1 MKNSEIARV
10 FQDIAHLLELE
21 KENSFKIR
29 AYRRVAGSI
38 ERLTV
43 EVEQLVAEDRLG
55 EIPGVG
61 EAIARKIT
69 ELTTTGEL
77 DYYEK
82 LKAEGKEDRNDGFG

>member
-21 KENSFKIR
+21 KENPFKIR

-43 EVEQLVAEDRLG
+43 EVEQLVAEDRLN

-61 EAIARKIT
+61 EAIVRKIT
-69 ELTTTGEL
+69 ELVTTGEL
-77 DYYEK
+77 DFYEK
-82 LKAEGKEDRNDGFG
+82 LKAEEQKAGND